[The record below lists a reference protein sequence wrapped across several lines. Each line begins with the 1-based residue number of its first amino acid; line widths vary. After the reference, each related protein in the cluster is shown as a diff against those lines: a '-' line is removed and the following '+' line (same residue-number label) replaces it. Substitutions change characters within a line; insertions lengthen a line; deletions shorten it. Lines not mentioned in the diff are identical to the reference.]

1 MEKEPAFVKSLQ
13 QVSMDKGRNRFFI
26 VFLLVSSVLWFFTK
40 FSKEYTEV
48 LQVNVSLEKIPS
60 TVIPILNR
68 PLQLEMT
75 LKASGFQFLYYQ
87 FFDQKVRIHLNETS
101 FEGGMATVP
110 LAAQFQDIQDQL
122 LGNTEIINY
131 FPTELEFDYQEQYS
145 KKVPIR
151 QPKLK
156 MALGFTATRID
167 FEPDS
172 ILIIGPQ
179 DVIKSKRSI
188 SPIYTSEEPIR
199 KNLVQY
205 LALPEQE
212 KYISV
217 DHNQVLMS
225 VEVDRFSEKKFL
237 LPLVTQNFPKGKV
250 YKWFPSQISVSFTA
264 PLNQLKEISEQ
275 DFSIGIDYNK
285 VDFSGSTIDLEV
297 FKQPSAIKNFRWEPK
312 TVAYLIRQ

>member
-1 MEKEPAFVKSLQ
+1 
-13 QVSMDKGRNRFFI
+13 
-26 VFLLVSSVLWFFTK
+26 
-40 FSKEYTEV
+40 
-48 LQVNVSLEKIPS
+48 
-60 TVIPILNR
+60 
-68 PLQLEMT
+68 
-75 LKASGFQFLYYQ
+75 
-87 FFDQKVRIHLNETS
+87 
-101 FEGGMATVP
+101 
-110 LAAQFQDIQDQL
+110 
-122 LGNTEIINY
+122 
-131 FPTELEFDYQEQYS
+131 
-145 KKVPIR
+145 
-151 QPKLK
+151 

-199 KNLVQY
+199 KNVVQY

-237 LPLVTQNFPKGKV
+237 LPLVTQNFP
-250 YKWFPSQISVSFTA
+250 SFTA